1 MKKKGRRPKKR
12 RPLSPHKVA
21 REIASGLQNLGL
33 KGRFTV
39 EEMVVDDTLWQGE
52 KSYQGFYWLKSAD
65 PNWIEFRAEMYSRYA
80 QEIEAAADI
89 ARAFLKPLIKGGYTG
104 RSIAL
109 VNTVIGD
116 GEPEWRSLTAT
127 FKARGT
133 LGQVGDATSRWMN
146 KPEYQSLTGF
156 AIRIE
161 LPTGR

>member
-12 RPLSPHKVA
+12 RPLSPLKVA
-21 REIASGLQNLGL
+21 REIAANLRMLGL
-33 KGRFTV
+33 RGRFTV

-65 PNWIEFRAEMYSRYA
+65 PNWIEFRAEFYSRYS
-80 QEIEAAADI
+80 QEIESAEDI
-89 ARAFLKPLIKGGYTG
+89 AKAFLRPLIKGGYTG

-109 VNTVIGD
+109 VKTVIGE

-127 FKARGT
+127 LKARGT
-133 LGQVGDATSRWMN
+133 LGQVGDATRRWMN
-146 KPEYQSLTGF
+146 KPEYLAMTGF

-161 LPTGR
+161 LPGR